1 MCLSALNNVPS
12 SSMLRIEFD
21 QRGHSYY
28 SALDAV
34 MLVGS
39 THLGSGYDASGET
52 ITMQIMK
59 MGIHKSM

>member
-1 MCLSALNNVPS
+1 
-12 SSMLRIEFD
+12 MLRVEFD

-39 THLGSGYDASGET
+39 SHSGSSESVALGET
-52 ITMQIMK
+52 ITTQIMK
-59 MGIHKSM
+59 MGLHKSM